1 MQPVQSWAGFIQ
13 DASVGTHLP
22 TAYSAVDFQYTT
34 FRQNAKASYSNTER
48 GSTYE
53 NCSSISGL
61 NLSADRPGSD
71 DSWNRLMGIPLF
83 AVVIPTS
90 MILLRWICKI

>member
-1 MQPVQSWAGFIQ
+1 MQPAQSWAGFIQ

-34 FRQNAKASYSNTER
+34 FGQNAKTSYTER

-53 NCSSISGL
+53 NCSSISDL
-61 NLSADRPGSD
+61 NFSADRPGSD
-71 DSWNRLMGIPLF
+71 DSSNHLMGIPLF
-83 AVVIPTS
+83 AVVIPTF
-90 MILLRWICKI
+90 MILLRWICKF